1 MYKLIHRCCGFFYCL
16 ICYNNYGDSMVKVEK
31 TNDANFSWVGLF
43 IGTILL
49 LFIVAWFLVTYYPM
63 FGLNFNIY
71 NIMKFLD
78 SNLAATIIMFFMFL
92 FCCLIFLSFIL
103 DKVCRPKRQVLFL
116 EKIEIM
122 NNSQLLYFKDKKG
135 RNFNCLV
142 NSNNIFYK
150 DKYYEVL
157 KTVSFVHYIGN
168 VVNDFFT
175 IEESKK
181 NFWFCWYL
189 PNTKFENILVLPI
202 LYVLELFLI
211 ARLIQNHEFNLTMLF
226 LVTFLIIYDIFY
238 KLKHWK

>member
-1 MYKLIHRCCGFFYCL
+1 
-16 ICYNNYGDSMVKVEK
+16 MVKVEK
-31 TNDANFSWVGLF
+31 TNDANFSWVGIF
-43 IGTILL
+43 IGSILI
-49 LFIVAWFLVTYYPM
+49 FYIIVWFFLTYYPM
-63 FGLNFNIY
+63 FEFDININ
-71 NIMKFLD
+71 NIMIFLE

-175 IEESKK
+175 IEEPKK

-211 ARLIQNHEFNLTMLF
+211 ARLIQNHELNLTMLF
-226 LVTFLIIYDIFY
+226 LATFHIIYDIYY
-238 KLKHWK
+238 KIKHWK